1 MKAIAA
7 EAGLDPVL
15 VERAARLM
23 PAGPSESRLERVLG
37 GPLKHR
43 LDAHYATMLTE
54 ERSAHLLSAVRAA
67 VEKQGEGEANAS
79 GMSWHSVGEGS
90 QILATAHAEG
100 PGTRV
105 RVTVDR
111 SGGLVILAMST
122 LIGSLAV
129 GVLTVVSLE
138 AVEFGSFIG
147 GWSIFGGG
155 VAGVLAVGRAAW
167 VRTTRRVREQ
177 MNVLMDTISRSLAES
192 GRDSDGP

>member
-23 PAGPSESRLERVLG
+23 PAGSSDSRLERVLG

-43 LDAHYATMLTE
+43 LDAHFATTLTE
-54 ERSAHLLSAVRAA
+54 ERASHLLSAVRAA
-67 VEKQGEGEANAS
+67 VERQGEGEANAA

-90 QILATAHAEG
+90 QILATAHTEG
-100 PGTRV
+100 AGTRV

-111 SGGLVILAMST
+111 SGALVIMGVST
-122 LIGSLAV
+122 VLGSLAV
-129 GVLTVVSLE
+129 GLVTVIGLE
-138 AVEFGSFIG
+138 ALEFGSFIG
-147 GWSIFGGG
+147 GWSILGGG
-155 VAGVLAVGRAAW
+155 VAGVLAIGRATW
-167 VRTTRRVREQ
+167 VSTTRRVREQ

-192 GRDSDGP
+192 GGEADEP